1 MECKKIQELL
11 LTDYIDGEANDAL
24 KNEVERH
31 INICHTCRQFERD
44 LLKTAI
50 EPLRKAKESK
60 PPDLVWNHIK
70 EALGKEAL
78 GKDPLGKDALVKE
91 TITLEKRGKLGG
103 FLAQVR
109 DYLLDICHRGP
120 LSSISK
126 PVLALATVLCAV
138 LVLIA
143 TIIRFQTNNQRVAQV
158 EPDKQVEYLAYVM
171 GDSEYFSPE
180 ENNGYGTDIEE
191 YFL

>member
-1 MECKKIQELL
+1 MECKKIQKLL
-11 LTDYIDGEANDAL
+11 LTDYIDGEASDAL

-31 INICHTCRQFERD
+31 VNICHTCRRFERD

-70 EALGKEAL
+70 ETLGRETLGKEAL
-78 GKDPLGKDALVKE
+78 GKEA
-91 TITLEKRGKLGG
+91 IILEERGKSGG
-103 FLAQVR
+103 FLAQVL
-109 DYLLDICHRGP
+109 DYLLDICHWGS

-158 EPDKQVEYLAYVM
+158 EPDKQVEYLAHEM

-180 ENNGYGTDIEE
+180 ENNGYGTAIEE